1 MSGQPAYTTLITKH
15 ADGILT
21 IVLNRPEV
29 FNAVNAAMKKELLD
43 VFRAAERD
51 ASVRCVVLRGAGPK
65 AFCAGQDLKEYQNA
79 DVSMKRI
86 LEEGYNPIIRQM
98 RAMEKPIIG
107 MINGVAAGAGF
118 SLALACDLRIMSET
132 AVLIQA
138 FVRIGLVA
146 DSGSHWFLPRLVG
159 TAKAFEYAATG
170 RDIPAREAAE
180 VGLVNHVVPAE
191 ALEQETLALARRL
204 ADGPPKAIG
213 MIKRTLERTWS
224 MSLDELLAYEALL
237 QNVAAATD
245 DHKEGVA
252 AFLGKRKP
260 VFTGK

>member
-1 MSGQPAYTTLITKH
+1 MSESPTYSTLLTIPG
-15 ADGILT
+15 DGILT
-21 IVLNRPEV
+21 ITLNRQEV
-29 FNAVNAAMKKELLD
+29 FNAVNAVMKKELLD
-43 VFRAAERD
+43 VFRNAEKDR
-51 ASVRCVVLRGAGPK
+51 SVRCVVLRGAGPK
-65 AFCAGQDLKEYQNA
+65 AFCAGQDLKEYQSA

-98 RAMEKPIIG
+98 RTMEKPIIG

-118 SLALACDLRIMSET
+118 SLALACDLRIMADH

-180 VGLVNHVVPAE
+180 VGLVNRVVPSAE
-191 ALEQETLALARRL
+191 LESETMMLAHRL
-204 ADGPPKAIG
+204 AEGPPKAIG

-237 QNVAAATD
+237 QDAAAKTN

-252 AFLGKRKP
+252 AFLEKRRP
-260 VFTGK
+260 VFTGT